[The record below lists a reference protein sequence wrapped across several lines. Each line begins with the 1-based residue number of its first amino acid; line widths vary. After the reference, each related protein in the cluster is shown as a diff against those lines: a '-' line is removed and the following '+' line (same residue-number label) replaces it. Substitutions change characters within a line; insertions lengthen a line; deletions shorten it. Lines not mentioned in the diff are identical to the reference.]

1 MEDLIH
7 LQYLGQAGFVVESNK
22 QRFVIDPYLSN
33 YVVDGGI
40 GSAEMFSRE
49 FPVPVQADQL
59 KGLQLAFITHDH
71 ADHCDPLTLL
81 PLLQS
86 NPDLLVIGTRT
97 VAEHLAKEGVSA
109 ERIFVPEVEK
119 VYELKGTKFY
129 AVPAAHYDFGKN
141 EKGEFSYFGFVI
153 EVNGQWFYHS
163 GDTILYDGMVES
175 IMKHTDQI
183 RVACLPVNG
192 RDGWRERLGMIGN
205 LDAAE
210 TLQLAKL
217 IKADVILPMHND
229 LFKVNHVNPSIFADI
244 ADRVAPRQKYH
255 LLQPGEDFY
264 IK

>member
-7 LQYLGQAGFVVESNK
+7 LQYLGQAGFVVEANSQK
-22 QRFVIDPYLSN
+22 FIIDPYLSN
-33 YVVDGGI
+33 YVVEGGI

-49 FPVPVQADQL
+49 FPVPVQPDQL
-59 KGLQLAFITHDH
+59 AGLQLAFITHDH
-71 ADHCDPLTLL
+71 ADHCDPLTLI
-81 PLLQS
+81 PLLKS
-86 NPDLLVIGTRT
+86 NPEMLVIGTRT
-97 VAEHLAKEGVSA
+97 VFDHLVAEGVSA
-109 ERIFVPEVEK
+109 ERIIVPDPGK

-141 EKGEFSYFGFVI
+141 ANGELAYFGFVI
-153 EVNGQWFYHS
+153 EVNDQWMYHS

-175 IMKHTDQI
+175 ILSHTEQI

-192 RDGWRERLGMIGN
+192 RDGWRERMGMIGN

-217 IKADVILPMHND
+217 IKADVIIPMHND
-229 LFKVNHVNPSIFADI
+229 LFKVNHVNPSNFADI

-255 LLQPGEDFY
+255 LLQPGEDFFF
-264 IK
+264 K